1 MNTRKFLLL
10 VPLFLLLLSFFA
22 YFTYSLSVG
31 TTAGG
36 QISFATVTS
45 QKAGVTAS
53 NHTNVSGGISLN
65 ATVAYGT
72 ATGPF
77 GGITNLTFVFIHSDG
92 TRYYIINL
100 TNGTVNASSG
110 NANSNHLNT
119 TLWNTSFNSNVL
131 PDGNYT
137 ITVNA
142 TNYTGTTFTTGI
154 DGLGNGLGNK
164 SSNNLVFA
172 IVIDNSAPPVT
183 LGANV
188 SNTTNYT
195 LAAAKIEINISSN
208 DTTTYTQAVKIGV
221 RNGTNEMNLTATRNA
236 SAFVAVI
243 LINNSFGLGE
253 NRFDVFVYA
262 NDSLNNT
269 NITIGNFSF
278 TLDATP
284 PSFTNFSL
292 IYRGIFHFNLSNS
305 SNSTPQFMLN
315 FTDNLSISANGSI
328 FINET
333 HIVSNGATVNAT
345 ATNFTSGGSL
355 VEGDHIAY
363 ASCKDGSGNVGNSTN
378 ITGLGSLVFRT
389 DLTAPTLNFWANTTN
404 GTNFTT
410 GSPGKIEFNI
420 SSNDSVTYTQAVK
433 IGVRNGTSEINITA
447 DRNASAFVATFLIN
461 ATVAED
467 SYTVFVYVND
477 SVGNLNSTIG
487 NMSFR
492 VDRTAPSYNLFHMFG
507 RNGSTVNRSEEH
519 TSELQPQFHPVC
531 RLLLDNDI

>member
-110 NANSNHLNT
+110 NANSDHLNT

-195 LAAAKIEINISSN
+195 LAAAEIEINISSN

-278 TLDATP
+278 TLDATA
-284 PSFTNFSL
+284 PSFNLFH
-292 IYRGIFHFNLSNS
+292 IFGRNGSTFNLTNLSETS
-305 SNSTPQFMLN
+305 ADFRFN
-315 FTDNLSISANGSI
+315 FTDNLSISANCTLYV
-328 FINET
+328 NYT
-333 HIVSNGATVNAT
+333 LAASNSSAVNSTAVNLT
-345 ATNFTSGGSL
+345 ATSMA
-355 VEGDHIAY
+355 EGKHIAY
-363 ASCKDGSGNVGNSTN
+363 VSCTDGSTN
-378 ITGLGSLVFRT
+378 QG
-389 DLTAPTLNFWANTTN
+389 NTTSTAAAL
-404 GTNFTT
+404 GALTFTVDT
-410 GSPGKIEFNI
+410 IPSNLSAETFIFGNYSGYATHGVGYVGINLSAGLSEGNYTLMVMVNDSSTRQQHVRFNI
-420 SSNDSVTYTQAVK
+420 S
-433 IGVRNGTSEINITA
+433 
-447 DRNASAFVATFLIN
+447 
-461 ATVAED
+461 
-467 SYTVFVYVND
+467 
-477 SVGNLNSTIG
+477 
-487 NMSFR
+487 
-492 VDRTAPSYNLFHMFG
+492 
-507 RNGSTVNRSEEH
+507 NGSGIVG
-519 TSELQPQFHPVC
+519 
-531 RLLLDNDI
+531 